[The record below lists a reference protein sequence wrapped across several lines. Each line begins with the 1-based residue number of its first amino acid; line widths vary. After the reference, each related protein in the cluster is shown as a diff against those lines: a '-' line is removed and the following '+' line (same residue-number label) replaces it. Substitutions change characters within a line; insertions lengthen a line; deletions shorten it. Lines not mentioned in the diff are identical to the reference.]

1 MPQIE
6 VIFDIDANGILNVT
20 AKDKGTGKEQ
30 KIRIEASSGLSE
42 DDIKR
47 MRDEA
52 AANAESDKAETERI
66 SKVNAADSMIFQTE
80 KQLKEYGDKLS
91 GGNKTAVEGALAD
104 LKSAHE
110 SKDLARIDTA
120 MEAINAAWQ
129 AASQE
134 MYAAGGAEGGQPE
147 GGGFPGA
154 DGQPQGGNGQPAGD
168 QVTDV
173 DYEEVDGKDAK

>member
-1 MPQIE
+1 
-6 VIFDIDANGILNVT
+6 
-20 AKDKGTGKEQ
+20 
-30 KIRIEASSGLSE
+30 
-42 DDIKR
+42 
-47 MRDEA
+47 
-52 AANAESDKAETERI
+52 
-66 SKVNAADSMIFQTE
+66 MIFQTE

-134 MYAAGGAEGGQPE
+134 MYAAGGAEGGQP
-147 GGGFPGA
+147 GAGA
-154 DGQPQGGNGQPAGD
+154 DGQPQGGNGQGQPAGD

-173 DYEEVDGKDAK
+173 DYEEVDGK